1 MSFFDKVSR
10 TFDNVSTQR
19 SHGNIADSANTVA
32 RQSRSEDEQPRRRR
46 QEDLNVVTGWGNTPD
61 ESAWDGYKRE
71 EQRHTAP
78 LPNRLLD
85 LADNGAFTLADDLI
99 VEPIASLAHRAG
111 DIGENSD
118 VNDAYNEDFRN
129 SGMTQSQIHDIY
141 DRNPTLVDTF
151 LGKNWGEPVETLS
164 PSVDDGVN
172 MDYSSLTSDYMTGS
186 RYIHYRDELGMGGRD
201 GWIDPNGIYSKADE
215 AAQYGFTPFTP
226 DVTTALNGSITSA
239 ASAAGHAGTD
249 FGHLREDLVNFVA
262 PFQATIDGESV
273 NGWELRNTAS
283 PYIGQLSYLYNYEPE
298 SILRPPRRGQ
308 YTMFVKEWHVVDQS
322 GAMTVHRGSVWRD
335 ERTGALRFSDG
346 SSVIPQQDQDE
357 FDYNWVAVGN
367 EQWGLLDGKRLNCR
381 TDPEDPTTWGA
392 MWLPDLVMSDG
403 TRVNYMQA
411 SRFMSDRWAEDG
423 EQDEGIEYNFAPLGL
438 NKPTEYTEMEMFGD
452 NGKYGMLTIPTLN
465 SSSITDIPT
474 SVVDLTAGSAPI
486 MIPGFDWIYSASNAI
501 PAMSGIDPSSYDGRG
516 NYYSRFYASQ
526 IDDDGRIQY
535 GVAPDPESDID
546 ETLSNELRLAS
557 TAGNFLVPLTEQLV
571 GPVGEGVLNIPART
585 FTRGALSPRSAA
597 GRFAVGAVEEGLEE
611 IFGNAFEDWTANGL
625 AGWYA
630 DPLLDE
636 NGEEIYDSA
645 GRRYVDYDT
654 PLYRRIGNYFGDIPG
669 NLNAFL
675 GGASIGGVMTAPT
688 RVRQAAAAGGPF
700 RPIPFEALT
709 PEEQVEE
716 INRIRQERERQEAID
731 DIVIDPRYERL
742 TGPHRETVDYG
753 RRGDI

>member
-1 MSFFDKVSR
+1 MSFFDKVSKAVG
-10 TFDNVSTQR
+10 NASTQR
-19 SHGNIADSANTVA
+19 SHGNIISDSANTA
-32 RQSRSEDEQPRRRR
+32 TRQDRSEEQPRRRR
-46 QEDLNVVTGWGNTPD
+46 QEDLNVVTGWGNMPD
-61 ESAWDGYKRE
+61 ESTWDGYKRDE
-71 EQRHTAP
+71 ERHVAP

-99 VEPIASLAHRAG
+99 VEPITSLVRRSG
-111 DIGENSD
+111 EIGEDSD

-141 DRNPTLVDTF
+141 DRNPTLVDNL
-151 LGKNWGEPVETLS
+151 LGKNWGEPVETLN

-201 GWIDPNGIYSKADE
+201 GWIDPNGIYSKSDE

-226 DVTTALNGSITSA
+226 DVTTAINGSITSA
-239 ASAAGHAGTD
+239 ASAMGQAGTD
-249 FGHLREDLVNFVA
+249 FGHLREDLTNFVA
-262 PFQATIDGESV
+262 PFQATIDGKSV

-283 PYIGQLSYLYNYEPE
+283 PYIGQLSYLYNYDPE

-308 YTMFVKEWHVVDQS
+308 YTMFVKEWHVVDQD
-322 GAMTVHRGSVWRD
+322 GNMTVHRGSVYRD
-335 ERTGALRFSDG
+335 DRTGALRFSDG
-346 SSVIPQQDQDE
+346 TSVIPQQDSDE
-357 FDYNWVAVGN
+357 FDYDWVAVGN
-367 EQWGLLDGKRLNCR
+367 EQWGLLDGERLNYR
-381 TDPEDPTTWGA
+381 ADPEDQATWGA

-423 EQDEGIEYNFAPLGL
+423 EQDENISYDFGPLGI
-438 NKPTEYTEMEMFGD
+438 NKPSEYVNMEMFDDGGRHGVVTAPSLNPGAIGD
-452 NGKYGMLTIPTLN
+452 MIP
-465 SSSITDIPT
+465 
-474 SVVDLTAGSAPI
+474 SVIDLTLGSAPI
-486 MIPGFDWIYSASNAI
+486 MIPGYDWVYSASNAI
-501 PAMSGIDPSSYDGRG
+501 PAMSGIDPSSYDGREG
-516 NYYSRFYASQ
+516 YYSRFYASQ
-526 IDDDGRIQY
+526 VDDDGRIRY

-571 GPVGEGVLNIPART
+571 GPVGEGVLNIPNMT
-585 FTRGALSPRSAA
+585 LTRGTFSPRSAA
-597 GRFAVGAVEEGLEE
+597 GRFAVGAAEEGLEE

-636 NGEEIYDSA
+636 NGEEMYDSA

-654 PLYRRIGNYFGDIPG
+654 PLHRRIGNYLGDIPG

-700 RPIPFEALT
+700 KPIPFEALS
-709 PEEQVEE
+709 PQEQVEE
-716 INRIRQERERQEAID
+716 IERINQERERRAAID

-742 TGPHRETVDYG
+742 TGPHRGTVDYG